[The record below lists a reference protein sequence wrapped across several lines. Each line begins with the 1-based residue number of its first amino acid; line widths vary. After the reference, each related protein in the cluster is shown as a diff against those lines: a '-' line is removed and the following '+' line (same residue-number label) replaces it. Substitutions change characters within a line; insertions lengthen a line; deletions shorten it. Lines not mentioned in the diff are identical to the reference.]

1 MPINGW
7 MDEED
12 VRYTHTMEHYLA
24 RIEKDVL
31 PFATTW
37 LHLEGSMLSEISQT
51 QRDRL
56 WYYLYV
62 DVKRPNS

>member
-1 MPINGW
+1 

-24 RIEKDVL
+24 RIKKDVL

-37 LHLEGSMLSEISQT
+37 LYLEGSMLSEINQT

-56 WYYLYV
+56 
-62 DVKRPNS
+62 

>member
-1 MPINGW
+1 

-24 RIEKDVL
+24 RIKKDVL

-56 WYYLYV
+56 
-62 DVKRPNS
+62 